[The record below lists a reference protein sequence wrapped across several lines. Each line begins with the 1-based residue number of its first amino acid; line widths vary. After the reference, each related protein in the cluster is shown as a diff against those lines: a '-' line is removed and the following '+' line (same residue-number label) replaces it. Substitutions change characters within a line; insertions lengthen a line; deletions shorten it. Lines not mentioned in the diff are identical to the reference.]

1 LDPNCCNP
9 ETGWDATCAQEA
21 AVDCHERCVGCGV
34 SDCCGPRASA
44 GCSDDACQTCVC
56 DHDDFCCDT
65 AAGFW
70 DMGCA
75 DIASSDCES
84 TCQCGAATCPDDC
97 DGSNDVQIN
106 ELISCVNV
114 ALGGDLS
121 SCRACDVDGDGSV
134 SISELISGVNA
145 AQNGCP

>member
-1 LDPNCCNP
+1 
-9 ETGWDATCAQEA
+9 
-21 AVDCHERCVGCGV
+21 
-34 SDCCGPRASA
+34 
-44 GCSDDACQTCVC
+44 
-56 DHDDFCCDT
+56 
-65 AAGFW
+65 
-70 DMGCA
+70 MGCA